1 MKAGLTREA
10 SPCVLGP
17 KFVSFSKNR
26 RYGHS
31 RGVPFWGK
39 QKMTTNHKNKWLVAG
54 AAAVML
60 ASAGWALAQD
70 AEPAAD
76 DAAAAP
82 AEKPVAVTKP
92 RPSEIMPLAQRSPML
107 GLVNNG
113 KHLVA
118 VGDRGQILVSNN
130 GRNWAQVQ
138 TPVRS
143 PLTAV
148 NFVDEMNGW
157 AVGHDATILRTA
169 DGGRTWQLQN
179 FNAELEKPYLS
190 VLFLDANNGF
200 AVGAYGL
207 ASKTSDGGKTWTD
220 LEAPSIL
227 ADELHLNDI
236 IKLGNGNLLIAGEQ
250 GLLGLSSDNGNTWQ
264 KLTSPYEAS
273 LFGALPV
280 GEKGALLFG
289 LRGHVFINNDVSS
302 PNWTKIDTKTVDTF
316 FGGAT
321 MADGKLVL
329 VGLSGTI
336 LVIDPATND
345 ARTLKIRK
353 DEVTAGGR
361 HITDVVTSTLSA
373 VIPFKEGV
381 LVAGDEGIQTLASLQ
396 AQ

>member
-1 MKAGLTREA
+1 
-10 SPCVLGP
+10 
-17 KFVSFSKNR
+17 
-26 RYGHS
+26 
-31 RGVPFWGK
+31 
-39 QKMTTNHKNKWLVAG
+39 MTTNHKKKWLVAG
-54 AAAVML
+54 AAAAMF
-60 ASAGWALAQD
+60 ATAGWVLAQD

-76 DAAAAP
+76 AAP

-107 GLVNNG
+107 ALVTTG

-148 NFVDEMNGW
+148 NFVDDMNGW
-157 AVGHDATILRTA
+157 AVGHDATILHTA
-169 DGGRTWQLQN
+169 NGGKTWELQN

-190 VLFLDANNGF
+190 VLFLDANTGF

-207 ASKTSDGGKTWTD
+207 ASKTTDGGKTWAD
-220 LEAPSIL
+220 LDAPAIRGE
-227 ADELHLNDI
+227 ELHLNDI
-236 IKLGNGNLLIAGEQ
+236 IKLGNGNLLVAGEQ
-250 GLLGLSSDNGNTWQ
+250 GTIGLSADSGNTWE

-280 GEKGALLFG
+280 GEKGALVFG
-289 LRGHVFINNDVSS
+289 LRGNVFINTDVRSKS
-302 PNWTKIDTKTVDTF
+302 WTKIDTKTVDTF
-316 FGGAT
+316 FGGT
-321 MADGKLVL
+321 TTADGKLVL

-336 LVIDPATND
+336 LVIDPATNE
-345 ARTLKIRK
+345 ARALKIRK
-353 DEVTAGGR
+353 DEMIAGR
-361 HITDVVTSTLSA
+361 RITDVVTSTLSA
-373 VIPFKEGV
+373 VIPYKEGL

>member
-1 MKAGLTREA
+1 
-10 SPCVLGP
+10 
-17 KFVSFSKNR
+17 
-26 RYGHS
+26 
-31 RGVPFWGK
+31 
-39 QKMTTNHKNKWLVAG
+39 MTTNHKNKWLVAG
-54 AAAVML
+54 AGAAML
-60 ASAGWALAQD
+60 ISAGWVLAQD

-82 AEKPVAVTKP
+82 PEKPVAVAKP

-107 GLVNNG
+107 GLVNTG

-118 VGDRGQILVSNN
+118 VGDRGEILVSNN

-148 NFVDEMNGW
+148 NFIDEMNGW
-157 AVGHDATILRTA
+157 AVGHDATILHTA
-169 DGGRTWQLQN
+169 DGGKTWQLQE

-200 AVGAYGL
+200 AIGAYGL

-220 LEAPSIL
+220 LDAPSIR

-250 GLLGLSSDNGNTWQ
+250 GLLGLSSDNGNTWE

-280 GEKGALLFG
+280 GDKGALVFG
-289 LRGHVFINNDVSS
+289 LRGNVFINKDVQSKD
-302 PNWTKIDTKTVDTF
+302 WTKIETKTVDTF
-316 FGGAT
+316 FGGT
-321 MADGKLVL
+321 VTADGKLVL

-336 LVIDPATND
+336 LVIDPATNE

-353 DEVTAGGR
+353 DEVTASGR

-381 LVAGDEGIQTLASLQ
+381 LVAGDEGVQTLSSLQ

>member
-1 MKAGLTREA
+1 
-10 SPCVLGP
+10 
-17 KFVSFSKNR
+17 
-26 RYGHS
+26 
-31 RGVPFWGK
+31 
-39 QKMTTNHKNKWLVAG
+39 MTTNHKKKWLVAG
-54 AAAVML
+54 SAAAML
-60 ASAGWALAQD
+60 VSAGWVLAQD
-70 AEPAAD
+70 AADPAG
-76 DAAAAP
+76 DAAAAGDAAP
-82 AEKPVAVTKP
+82 AAAPVAVTKP

-107 GLVNNG
+107 GLINTG

-148 NFVDEMNGW
+148 SFADDMNGW
-157 AVGHDATILRTA
+157 AVGHDATILHTA
-169 DGGRTWQLQN
+169 NGGKTWELQHY
-179 FNAELEKPYLS
+179 NAELEKPYLS
-190 VLFLDANNGF
+190 VLFLDANTGF

-220 LEAPSIL
+220 LEAPAIRGE
-227 ADELHLNDI
+227 ELHLNDI
-236 IKLGNGNLLIAGEQ
+236 IKLGNGNLLVAGEQ
-250 GLLGLSSDNGNTWQ
+250 GTIGVSADNGGTWE

-280 GEKGALLFG
+280 GDKGALVFG
-289 LRGHVFINNDVSS
+289 LRGNVFINSDVHSK
-302 PNWTKIDTKTVDTF
+302 NWTKVDTKTVDTF
-316 FGGAT
+316 FGGT
-321 MADGKLVL
+321 TTADGRLIL

-336 LVIDPATND
+336 LVVDPKTNE
-345 ARTLKIRK
+345 ARSLKIRK
-353 DEVTAGGR
+353 DEVTPGGR

>member
-1 MKAGLTREA
+1 
-10 SPCVLGP
+10 
-17 KFVSFSKNR
+17 
-26 RYGHS
+26 
-31 RGVPFWGK
+31 
-39 QKMTTNHKNKWLVAG
+39 MTTNHKKKWLVAG
-54 AAAVML
+54 AAAAML
-60 ASAGWALAQD
+60 ASAGWVLAQD

-76 DAAAAP
+76 DGAAAP

-107 GLVNNG
+107 ALVNTG

-130 GRNWAQVQ
+130 GRNWAQVG

-148 NFVDEMNGW
+148 SFVDDMNGW
-157 AVGHDATILRTA
+157 AVGHDATILHTA
-169 DGGRTWQLQN
+169 DGGKTWALQN

-190 VLFLDANNGF
+190 VLFLDANTGF
-200 AVGAYGL
+200 AIGAYGL
-207 ASKTSDGGKTWTD
+207 ASKTTDGGKTWAD
-220 LEAPSIL
+220 LDAPSIRGE
-227 ADELHLNDI
+227 ELHLNDI
-236 IKLGNGNLLIAGEQ
+236 IKLGNGNLLVAGEQ
-250 GLLGLSSDNGNTWQ
+250 GTIGLSADGGNTWE

-280 GEKGALLFG
+280 GEKGALVYG
-289 LRGHVFINNDVSS
+289 LRGNVFINNDIHSKT
-302 PNWTKIDTKTVDTF
+302 WTKIDTKTVDTF
-316 FGGAT
+316 FGGT
-321 MADGKLVL
+321 VTADGHLVL

-336 LVIDPATND
+336 LVIDPKTNE
-345 ARTLKIRK
+345 ARSLKIRK

-361 HITDVVTSTLSA
+361 RITDVVTSTLSS
-373 VIPFKEGV
+373 VIPFKDGL